1 MKNLLS
7 ALFILLF
14 GLGSFAQDTRI
25 ATSNVNELSNIKNSG
40 KGSIV
45 LTSDVT
51 SDEVAKAAKYYT
63 HYFTV
68 TFDESNHTATF
79 NMVDN
84 TEKSRMVIA
93 RFLSACRI
101 QSVDVDG
108 KSYVPLEL
116 YNTYLK

>member
-1 MKNLLS
+1 M
-7 ALFILLF
+7 
-14 GLGSFAQDTRI
+14 
-25 ATSNVNELSNIKNSG
+25 
-40 KGSIV
+40 

-51 SDEVAKAAKYYT
+51 SAEVTKAAKYYT

-68 TFDESNHTATF
+68 AFNEANHTVTF

-84 TEKSRMVIA
+84 SEKSRMVIA
-93 RFLSACRI
+93 RFLSAVKI